1 MSGDVV
7 VSHTENK
14 QNCLFCNAQ
23 LAVSTRNCFNIFKT
37 ILFPLE
43 KKACDLIGA
52 VLDTEVTEGSVH
64 SDVVCK
70 KCFKLVNEFADLESR
85 VNEIKQELNTTYKR
99 TTEYLESN
107 AEESSKPQASQ
118 VVQKKVMAEKQ
129 KVKLDTEK
137 INQIVLG
144 NKGNT
149 IISKNIILKQTS
161 RDGDSGDSEDEEAK
175 VIVVGDGDMDDID
188 VEEYEIG
195 EVIEDYEVENADHEE
210 IVAVQI
216 RTDEN
221 DENEYIV
228 NEQENEE
235 NDVKRVEMDGN
246 KFTCLMCPTDG
257 ENKPFSCEAKD
268 LGFMTLHLKVDHDTR
283 VYICDICGAEFRKRN
298 DLSSHLDD
306 HVAQEEGDFQCEICN
321 RIFDNLRLYRI
332 HKRLHSSQIK
342 SWSCERCGK
351 KYSSRNLLEE
361 HNNTHI
367 GVRPYVCG
375 SCGKDFASKYTFKA
389 HKKTHEARERNFS
402 CSTCDKTFL
411 SAQNLIQHEK
421 THSESKDYVCH
432 SCGKGFGSLRNLE
445 VHSVV
450 HSGYKP
456 FICNVCGKAFA
467 RKAEIKDHERT
478 HTGERPFQCEFC
490 GAQFSQRSNLQSHKR
505 VTHYDDRRYRCEDC
519 GKGFKR
525 RRLLDYHIK
534 AVHTGERPFKCQ
546 TCDATFVYPEHFK
559 KHVRIHSGIKPYK
572 CEVCGKAFNSRDNR
586 NAHRFVH
593 SDKKPYECLVCG
605 MGFMRKPLLYNHMQ
619 QVGHVN
625 DTIVVNQ
632 PRLTTD
638 DDQEITSDRDVDIEM
653 TIVEDNGVTQEGV
666 IDQKP
671 KLYLTELNEHVIIQ
685 GDEKIFMAD
694 GMKIKTL
701 NEDEEQEQLVDEE
714 GNFVDMDGN
723 IIEIE
728 HLVDDNNIA
737 MTAHINEHGQLV
749 NDQGQIINEHGQV
762 LTDDGE
768 PLVVDETVTFAEEE
782 EVVVKGE
789 KNEDENYVEKKAVHY
804 VEIRLPED
812 GNSEQRTWFNIVEND
827 QVESN

>member
-1 MSGDVV
+1 MNKDVIINQLD
-7 VSHTENK
+7 NK
-14 QNCLFCNAQ
+14 QTCLICNAQ

-52 VLDTEVTEGSVH
+52 VLDLEVTENTLH
-64 SDVVCK
+64 SEVICK

-85 VNEIKQELNTTYKR
+85 VSEIKLELTTNFKK
-99 TTEYLESN
+99 TTEFLQESTSTSGSSGTGKPASNRSVQIIHKQDAQILQEKPRIKLE
-107 AEESSKPQASQ
+107 ED
-118 VVQKKVMAEKQ
+118 
-129 KVKLDTEK
+129 KL
-137 INQIVLG
+137 NQIVLSSNG
-144 NKGNT
+144 GT
-149 IISKNIILKQTS
+149 ILSKNMIVLPKQTNK
-161 RDGDSGDSEDEEAK
+161 DGTTLDEPK
-175 VIVVGDGDMDDID
+175 VIVVGDGDLNDID

-195 EVIEDYEVENADHEE
+195 EVIEDFEVTNADHEE

-216 RTDEN
+216 RSEN

-228 NEQENEE
+228 NQQATEE
-235 NDVKRVEMDGN
+235 VKHVEMDGN
-246 KFTCLMCPTDG
+246 KFTCLLCPSDG
-257 ENKPFSCEAKD
+257 ENKPFTCESKD

-283 VYICDICGAEFRKRN
+283 VYICDICGVEFKKRN
-298 DLSSHLDD
+298 DLSAHLDD
-306 HVAQEEGDFQCEICN
+306 HVAQEEGDFQCEVCN
-321 RIFDNLRLYRI
+321 RIFSNLRLYRI
-332 HKRLHSSQIK
+332 HKRLHSSQNK
-342 SWSCERCGK
+342 SWSCEICGK

-361 HNNTHI
+361 HNNTHTGI
-367 GVRPYVCG
+367 RPYVCPN
-375 SCGKDFASKYTFKA
+375 CGKDFASKYTFKA

-402 CSTCDKTFL
+402 CSACDKTFL

-421 THSESKDYVCH
+421 THSESKDYVCDT
-432 SCGKGFGSLRNLE
+432 CGKGFGSIRNLE

-450 HSGYKP
+450 HSGFKP
-456 FICNVCGKAFA
+456 FICGVCGKAFA

-534 AVHTGERPFKCQ
+534 AVHTGERPFKCP

-559 KHVRIHSGIKPYK
+559 KHIRIHTGIKPYK

-619 QVGHVN
+619 QAGHIN

-632 PRLTTD
+632 PRLTTE
-638 DDQEITSDRDVDIEM
+638 DDQLIVADRDVDIEM
-653 TIVEDNGVTQEGV
+653 TIVDDNGIAQEG
-666 IDQKP
+666 IMEEKP
-671 KLYLTELNEHVIIQ
+671 KLYLTELNEHVVIQ
-685 GDEKIFMAD
+685 GNEKTLFMTD
-694 GMKIKTL
+694 GMKIKAL
-701 NEDEEQEQLVDEE
+701 NDDEDHEQLVDED

-723 IIEIE
+723 IIEI
-728 HLVDDNNIA
+728 
-737 MTAHINEHGQLV
+737 G
-749 NDQGQIINEHGQV
+749 
-762 LTDDGE
+762 
-768 PLVVDETVTFAEEE
+768 
-782 EVVVKGE
+782 K
-789 KNEDENYVEKKAVHY
+789 
-804 VEIRLPED
+804 
-812 GNSEQRTWFNIVEND
+812 
-827 QVESN
+827 

>member
-1 MSGDVV
+1 MSSSVV
-7 VSHTENK
+7 VTSAENK

-37 ILFPLE
+37 ILVPME
-43 KKACDLIGA
+43 KKACDLIGG
-52 VLDTEVTEGSVH
+52 VLDVEITEGSVH

-70 KCFKLVNEFADLESR
+70 KCFKLVNEFADLECR
-85 VNEIKQELNTTYKR
+85 RNEIKNELTSTYAK
-99 TTEYLESN
+99 TTELLQGN
-107 AEESSKPQASQ
+107 TEENKNT
-118 VVQKKVMAEKQ
+118 VVLGTPRKATHVLQGKTR
-129 KVKLDTEK
+129 VKLDADK
-137 INQIVLG
+137 LNQIVLG
-144 NKGNT
+144 KGNT
-149 IISKNIILKQTS
+149 MLSKNIVLKQATE
-161 RDGDSGDSEDEEAK
+161 DGTELDEAK
-175 VIVVGDGDMDDID
+175 VIVVGDGDMEDIE

-195 EVIEDYEVENADHEE
+195 EVIEDFEVENADHEE
-210 IVAVQI
+210 VVAVQI
-216 RTDEN
+216 KTEN
-221 DENEYIV
+221 DGKEYIV
-228 NEQENEE
+228 NQQTV
-235 NDVKRVEMDGN
+235 DGQVKHVEMDGN
-246 KFTCLMCPTDG
+246 RFTCLLCPAEEG
-257 ENKPFSCEAKD
+257 SKPFTCESKD
-268 LGFMTLHLKVDHDTR
+268 LGFMTLHLKIDHDTR
-283 VYICDICGAEFRKRN
+283 LYICDICGAEFRKRN
-298 DLSSHLDD
+298 DLSAHLDD
-306 HVAQEEGDFQCEICN
+306 HVAQEEGDFQCEVCN
-321 RIFDNLRLYRI
+321 RLFSNLRLYRI
-332 HKRLHSSQIK
+332 HKRLHSSQNK
-342 SWSCERCGK
+342 SWACEICGK

-361 HNNTHI
+361 HKNTHT
-367 GVRPYVCG
+367 GVRPYVCTN
-375 SCGKDFASKYTFKA
+375 CGKDFASKYTFKA

-421 THSESKDYVCH
+421 THSESKDYVCDH
-432 SCGKGFGSLRNLE
+432 CGKGFGSLRNLE

-450 HSGYKP
+450 HSGFKP
-456 FICNVCGKAFA
+456 FVCGVCGKAFA

-505 VTHYDDRRYRCEDC
+505 VTHYDDRRYRCDDC

-534 AVHTGERPFKCQ
+534 AVHTGERPYKCP

-559 KHVRIHSGIKPYK
+559 KHIRIHSGIKPYK

-619 QVGHVN
+619 QVGHIN

-632 PRLTTD
+632 PRLTTE
-638 DDQEITSDRDVDIEM
+638 DDQELTSDREVDIEM
-653 TIVEDNGVTQEGV
+653 TIVEDNGIAQEGV
-666 IDQKP
+666 LDEKP

-685 GDEKIFMAD
+685 GDEKTLFMAD

-701 NEDEEQEQLVDEE
+701 NEDGENEQLVDEE

-728 HLVDDNNIA
+728 QLVDDNSIA

-749 NDQGQIINEHGQV
+749 NDQGQIINEHGQI
-762 LTDDGE
+762 LTDDGQ
-768 PLVVDETVTFAEEE
+768 PLVVDETVSFAEEAD
-782 EVVVKGE
+782 VIVKGE
-789 KNEDENYVEKKAVHY
+789 KSDDDYPDKKPTVHY
-804 VEIRLPED
+804 VEIRLPD
-812 GNSEQRTWFNIVEND
+812 DTSSDQKTWFNIIEND
-827 QVESN
+827 EAGSNG